1 VQLSQAVAA
10 VGALEVVEVAAVELR
25 VMEQIQSQ
33 RRVILVRQ
41 EPDLAAV
48 VEMTVVQGES

>member
-1 VQLSQAVAA
+1 VQHSQAAAA
-10 VGALEVVEVAAVELR
+10 VGALEVVEVVAVELR

-33 RRVILVRQ
+33 LPVILVRQ

-48 VEMTVVQGES
+48 VEMTAVQGES

>member
-1 VQLSQAVAA
+1 VQRSQAVAA
-10 VGALEVVEVAAVELR
+10 VGALEVVEVVAVELR

-33 RRVILVRQ
+33 LPVILVRQ

-48 VEMTVVQGES
+48 VEMTAVQGES

>member
-10 VGALEVVEVAAVELR
+10 VGALEVVEVVAVELR